1 VTPREEEKRGFIV
14 KRESAP
20 DLALL
25 LTRLFEAMQ
34 EQAGKEREPSILELG
49 QMPLLK
55 LKEAQRYSN
64 LSRAE
69 LLAAI
74 EAEELKATKGGGEW
88 KIRREAL
95 EEYIRKNF

>member
-1 VTPREEEKRGFIV
+1 
-14 KRESAP
+14 
-20 DLALL
+20 
-25 LTRLFEAMQ
+25 
-34 EQAGKEREPSILELG
+34 
-49 QMPLLK
+49 MPLLK

-74 EAEELKATKGGGEW
+74 ETEELKATKGGGEW

-95 EEYIRKNF
+95 EEFIRKNF

>member
-1 VTPREEEKRGFIV
+1 
-14 KRESAP
+14 
-20 DLALL
+20 
-25 LTRLFEAMQ
+25 MQ
-34 EQAGKEREPSILELG
+34 
-49 QMPLLK
+49 LLK

-64 LSRAE
+64 LTHAE

-74 EAEELKATKGGGEW
+74 EAEEHKATKGGGEW